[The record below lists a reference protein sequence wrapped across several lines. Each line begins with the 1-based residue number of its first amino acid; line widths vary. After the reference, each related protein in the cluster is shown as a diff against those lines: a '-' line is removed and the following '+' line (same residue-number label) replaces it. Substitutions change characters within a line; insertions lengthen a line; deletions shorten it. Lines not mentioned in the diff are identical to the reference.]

1 MRRLCLYVSLFY
13 ELIHTAIMTLP
24 IAWFWNV
31 TFIDGYIYIHILK
44 KLPINFILNLLSIQ
58 HKSLTYIHDV
68 NNNYMW
74 FTITCIKVIIK
85 MYVSFNSNY
94 CYYEVKKL
102 IHVCTYNIWY
112 QYLMASRLYYWIIV
126 HSFRKPDIFKSFTR
140 TTYRT

>member
-13 ELIHTAIMTLP
+13 EFTQLLWLYQLHDFEMSPSLM
-24 IAWFWNV
+24 
-31 TFIDGYIYIHILK
+31 DIYIHILK

-58 HKSLTYIHDV
+58 HKSLPYIHDV

>member
-13 ELIHTAIMTLP
+13 EFTQLLWLYQLHDFEMSPSLM
-24 IAWFWNV
+24 
-31 TFIDGYIYIHILK
+31 DIYIHILK